1 MTSSAFSVL
10 RLSLSAVLAFAL
22 AGCPG
27 ESEPE
32 TRERVT
38 APEGSAVAGKTW
50 LQPTDDTAPEVWLA
64 SRDAGTDVAP
74 GAPAAKAWHGVLDE
88 ADDRFGE
95 TGRMIANRAVQ
106 LETMLSEIGIRE
118 TAREIIADFSTL
130 AGKGA
135 RAGFSDLCQHYY
147 NLRKQGLD
155 RRAALAALA
164 AEPALKSGN
173 SAP

>member
-1 MTSSAFSVL
+1 MNTSPFSLL
-10 RLSLSAVLAFAL
+10 RLALSAALAFAL

-32 TRERVT
+32 KRERVT
-38 APEGSAVAGKTW
+38 APTSDAIARKTW
-50 LQPTDDTAPEVWLA
+50 LQPTEETDPDVWLA
-64 SRDAGTDVAP
+64 SRDAGADVAAN
-74 GAPAAKAWHGVLDE
+74 APAAKEWHGVLDE
-88 ADDRFGE
+88 ADGRFGE

-106 LETMLSEIGIRE
+106 LETMLAEIGIRE

-130 AGKGA
+130 AGNGS

-147 NLRKQGLD
+147 NLRTQGLD
-155 RRAALAALA
+155 RTAALAALA
-164 AEPALKSGN
+164 DEPALKSGN

>member
-1 MTSSAFSVL
+1 MSSSPFSLL
-10 RLSLSAVLAFAL
+10 RLSLSVVLALGL

-32 TRERVT
+32 TRERVA
-38 APEGSAVAGKTW
+38 APEASAIARKTW
-50 LQPTDDTAPEVWLA
+50 LQPTDDTDPEVWLA
-64 SRDAGTDVAP
+64 SRDAGADVAAN
-74 GAPAAKAWHGVLDE
+74 APAAKAWHDVLDA

-130 AGKGA
+130 AGKGS

-155 RRAALAALA
+155 RTAALAALA
-164 AEPALKSGN
+164 EQPALKSGN
-173 SAP
+173 PAQ